1 MSSLEVIEGIVGIQT
16 TLEETIKVYASGKND
31 IQLSEPFVV
40 VGQQLPVLLQLLQ
53 DCKCHLEL
61 RKDSLSQDSLET
73 WEGILDSC
81 DEKARK
87 LSQIFK
93 KVISCPGEK
102 SAWRKRYTEIIRRYG
117 RGNTVDGLM
126 TALTQ
131 GVRLLVNSQE
141 VSSASSSQNIQLEH
155 ILSEVQL
162 HKESRLEEANQTA
175 QTFNSRVD
183 QINNFNQGSGQQIN
197 NNAPVETLNLTNGKQ

>member
-1 MSSLEVIEGIVGIQT
+1 
-16 TLEETIKVYASGKND
+16 
-31 IQLSEPFVV
+31 
-40 VGQQLPVLLQLLQ
+40 
-53 DCKCHLEL
+53 
-61 RKDSLSQDSLET
+61 
-73 WEGILDSC
+73 
-81 DEKARK
+81 
-87 LSQIFK
+87 
-93 KVISCPGEK
+93 
-102 SAWRKRYTEIIRRYG
+102 
-117 RGNTVDGLM
+117 M